1 MKRFQARK
9 AVLQALK
16 QKGLYIETK
25 DNPMVVPTCRSEN
38 PCRLYKKVIL
48 IFIITLYKM
57 DNFCCFFFLKD
68 YCIYRRKKVNDMIWS
83 LFISVDLKTSLSPY

>member
-25 DNPMVVPTCRSEN
+25 DNPMVVPTCRSALN
-38 PCRLYKKVIL
+38 PYQNKI
-48 IFIITLYKM
+48 
-57 DNFCCFFFLKD
+57 FLK
-68 YCIYRRKKVNDMIWS
+68 
-83 LFISVDLKTSLSPY
+83 LISYTGEKNI